1 MEKFLTSKISIVVFI
16 IAVAAYQCFFVLPE
30 GRQAIITQFGRPVGE
45 AKTNAGVHFKL
56 PVIQKVI
63 LLDKRILVWDGDPEQ
78 IPTKDKKFI
87 SVDTTARWRILDPLK
102 FIMAVESERGA
113 RNRLDTILDGVT
125 RDTISKYNLVEAVR
139 NTNDILAVKEKS
151 QENQEEDGLGEEE
164 IFGELESIEQG
175 RENISREIVSQADQE
190 LRNLGIELID
200 VQLRRI
206 AYESSVE
213 KKVFSRMISERN
225 RIAEKIRSIG
235 KGEQAKIRGKISKTL
250 QDIEAKAYKESQIIR
265 GKADAKAAAIYA
277 KSLNQA
283 PAFYEFVRKMEAYES
298 TMVNKAEMILSTD
311 SEFLK
316 GLSKP

>member
-1 MEKFLTSKISIVVFI
+1 
-16 IAVAAYQCFFVLPE
+16 
-30 GRQAIITQFGRPVGE
+30 
-45 AKTNAGVHFKL
+45 
-56 PVIQKVI
+56 
-63 LLDKRILVWDGDPEQ
+63 
-78 IPTKDKKFI
+78 
-87 SVDTTARWRILDPLK
+87 
-102 FIMAVESERGA
+102 MAVESERGA